1 MLSNK
6 ESYKCHP
13 NKESYECYY
22 DVYNTAPQT
31 ISPGEILIYD
41 VIRHYKNI
49 ILNNKHSFKI
59 LISGIYIL
67 DLRIHLDLNGVI
79 GIYINN
85 NLYES
90 VYKKSGNIYIYEML
104 QVKKDDIINIRNC
117 SNRVISTSEEN
128 LSLNIWKLN
137 ANDVNAL
144 TKISDKLD

>member
-90 VYKKSGNIYIYEML
+90 VYKKSGNIYYL
-104 QVKKDDIINIRNC
+104 QPPHAWQG
-117 SNRVISTSEEN
+117 N
-128 LSLNIWKLN
+128 LKSILN
-137 ANDVNAL
+137 
-144 TKISDKLD
+144 